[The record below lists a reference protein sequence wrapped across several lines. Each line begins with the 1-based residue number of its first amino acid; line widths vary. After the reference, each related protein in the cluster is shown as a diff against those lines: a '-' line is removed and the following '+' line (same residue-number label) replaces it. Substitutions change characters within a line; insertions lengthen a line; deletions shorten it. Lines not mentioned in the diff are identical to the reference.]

1 MKTIH
6 PNVMAND
13 NARDTFTDDVDPPM
27 SPLARIIFDT
37 MNDLNRA
44 LIREFKRD
52 DKDKR

>member
-27 SPLARIIFDT
+27 SPMGRALFD
-37 MNDLNRA
+37 MMIDMNRA
-44 LIREFKRD
+44 FISEFKRD
-52 DKDKR
+52 DKDRK